1 MGIFNGNNLSV
12 EAILTT
18 RGREL
23 LSKDSGKLNITKFAL
38 GDEEIDYTLFDETHP
53 NGDASF
59 GNVIENSTPIEASP
73 TRQNLK
79 SYLVPQNESFEN
91 KKLIV
96 PPDVTLQP
104 DTSFVVNPNTRYGGV
119 EIFESY
125 LFTIQNTKLITF
137 KNTMY
142 GELGEETEKNVHKT
156 FTGGRVTVNS
166 NRVNPG
172 ATTIITVRG
181 IESRLTK
188 TIAVTVEAD
197 TLNETMSPF
206 DGNVVVTDSIYY

>member
-1 MGIFNGNNLSV
+1 MI
-12 EAILTT
+12 
-18 RGREL
+18 R
-23 LSKDSGKLNITKFAL
+23 
-38 GDEEIDYTLFDETHP
+38 
-53 NGDASF
+53 
-59 GNVIENSTPIEASP
+59 
-73 TRQNLK
+73 NLK

-91 KKLIV
+91 RKLIV

-137 KNTMY
+137 KNN
-142 GELGEETEKNVHKT
+142 GELGEETKKNVRKT
-156 FTGGRVTVNS
+156 FTGEKVTVNS

>member
-91 KKLIV
+91 RKLIV

-104 DTSFVVNPNTRYGGV
+104 NTSFVVNPNTRYGGV

-125 LFTIQNTKLITF
+125 LFSFLF
-137 KNTMY
+137 
-142 GELGEETEKNVHKT
+142 G
-156 FTGGRVTVNS
+156 
-166 NRVNPG
+166 
-172 ATTIITVRG
+172 
-181 IESRLTK
+181 ESRFDPCPRTNG
-188 TIAVTVEAD
+188 TFFNIVPSSRTVF
-197 TLNETMSPF
+197 SPKKYHLKMEIVPDF
-206 DGNVVVTDSIYY
+206 FGK

>member
-79 SYLVPQNESFEN
+79 SYLVPIDKSFHN

-96 PPDVTLQP
+96 PQDVTLEP
-104 DTSFVVNPNTRYGGV
+104 DTLFVVEPITRNGGV
-119 EIFESY
+119 EVSENY
-125 LFTIQNTKLITF
+125 LFTIQNTNIITF
-137 KNTMY
+137 
-142 GELGEETEKNVHKT
+142 V
-156 FTGGRVTVNS
+156 
-166 NRVNPG
+166 
-172 ATTIITVRG
+172 
-181 IESRLTK
+181 
-188 TIAVTVEAD
+188 
-197 TLNETMSPF
+197 NETDSLKE
-206 DGNVVVTDSIYY
+206 GAAGAGLTDND